1 MRIFLIDDSRS
12 MIAAMQVALAS
23 LEGVEVTPFL
33 DPREAL
39 GQLVLAQPDLILVDY
54 SMPGMSGIEVIREV
68 RATPETASVPVI
80 MVTSNTEAGLKMA
93 AMEAGATEF
102 LNKPFD
108 KSELKIR
115 VTNLLRIRA
124 EQLKLALQA
133 EELQRKFDEA
143 MARIDRREEEI
154 IWRLSR
160 AIGCRDGE
168 TGQHLDRVALIAR
181 MIAEELGFDE
191 KQSRQIFIASPLH
204 DVGKACSK
212 RCYPAQAGRLTVDE
226 FQEMQ
231 KHTEF
236 GQEILKN
243 SSCEL
248 IQTAERIAASHH
260 EKWDGS
266 GYPRGLKGTS
276 IPIEARIV
284 AVADVFDALCSERP
298 YKKAWPLNTALQE
311 IVANSG
317 KHFDPSCVAAFVRRW
332 PQVQELFASVNSDTD
347 EETPVARIA

>member
-12 MIAAMQVALAS
+12 MIAAMQLALAS
-23 LEGVEVTPFL
+23 LEGVRVTAFL
-33 DPREAL
+33 EPRDAL
-39 GQLVLAQPDLILVDY
+39 KHLVSDHPDLILVDY
-54 SMPGMSGIEVIREV
+54 SMPIMTGIDVIREV

-80 MVTSNTEAGLKMA
+80 MVTSNTESGLKMA

-108 KSELKIR
+108 QSELKIR
-115 VTNLLRIRA
+115 VLNLLSIRA
-124 EQLKLALQA
+124 EQRKLALQA

-143 MARIDRREEEI
+143 MARVERREEEI

-168 TGQHLDRVALIAR
+168 TGQHLDRVAVIAR
-181 MIAEELGFDE
+181 MIAEELGFD
-191 KQSRQIFIASPLH
+191 KRQSREIFLASPLH
-204 DVGKACSK
+204 DVGKLAVK
-212 RCYPAQAGRLTVDE
+212 DAILLKPGRLTVEE
-226 FQEMQ
+226 FTDMQ

-243 SSCEL
+243 SSSEL
-248 IQTAERIAASHH
+248 IRTAERIAASHH
-260 EKWDGS
+260 EKWDGT
-266 GYPRGLKGTS
+266 GYPQGLKGTA

-298 YKKAWPLNTALQE
+298 YKKAWPLQNALQE
-311 IVANSG
+311 IMASSG
-317 KHFDPSCVAAFVRRW
+317 KHFDPSCVAAFTRRW
-332 PQVQELFASVNSDTD
+332 SQIQELFQTAEPEPKSQVVS
-347 EETPVARIA
+347 AKIA

>member
-23 LEGVEVTPFL
+23 IEGVEVTPFL

-39 GQLVLAQPDLILVDY
+39 QQLVLAQPDLILVDY
-54 SMPGMSGIEVIREV
+54 SMPGMSGIDVIREV

-115 VTNLLRIRA
+115 VTNLLSIRA

-143 MARIDRREEEI
+143 MARVERREEEI

-168 TGQHLDRVALIAR
+168 TGNHLDRVALVAR

-204 DVGKACSK
+204 DVGKLAVK
-212 RCYPAQAGRLTVDE
+212 DAILLKPGRLTVDE

-236 GQEILKN
+236 GQEILRN
-243 SSCEL
+243 STCEL

-266 GYPRGLKGTS
+266 GYPRGLKATS

-311 IVANSG
+311 IMANSG

-332 PQVQELFASVNSDTD
+332 SQVQELYGPVQSDSQD
-347 EETPVARIA
+347 ETPAAKIA

>member
-1 MRIFLIDDSRS
+1 MHIFLIDDSRS
-12 MIAAMQVALAS
+12 IIAAMQVALAS
-23 LEGVEVTPFL
+23 LDGVQVTAFL
-33 DPREAL
+33 EPEAAL
-39 GQLVLAQPDLILVDY
+39 KHLALDQPDLILVDY
-54 SMPGMSGIEVIREV
+54 SMPGMSGLDVVREV

-80 MVTSNTEAGLKMA
+80 MVTSNTEAGLKMT
-93 AMEAGATEF
+93 AMEAGVTEF
-102 LNKPFD
+102 LNKPFEQ
-108 KSELKIR
+108 SELKIR
-115 VTNLLRIRA
+115 VLNLLNIRA
-124 EQLKLALQA
+124 EQRRLAVQA

-143 MARIDRREEEI
+143 MARVERREEEI

-168 TGQHLDRVALIAR
+168 TGQHLDRVAVIAR

-191 KQSRQIFIASPLH
+191 RQSREIFLASPLH
-204 DVGKACSK
+204 DVGKLAVK
-212 RCYPAQAGRLTVDE
+212 DAILLKPGRLTAEE
-226 FQEMQ
+226 FKHMQ

-243 SSCEL
+243 SSSKL

-266 GYPRGLKGTS
+266 GYPQGLKGTA
-276 IPIEARIV
+276 IPVEARIV

-298 YKKAWPLNTALQE
+298 YKKAWPLQSALQE
-311 IVANSG
+311 IIASSG

-332 PQVQELFASVNSDTD
+332 TQIQELFPAAELEPEFQIAS
-347 EETPVARIA
+347 AKIA